1 MTGRQGQ
8 GHPGPL
14 GGVRVLELAG
24 IGPAQHGAM
33 LLADLGATVIRVD
46 RVADVP
52 PTTPPGSNPEVLSRG
67 RRSVALDLKSDAGRE
82 ALLALTD
89 RADVLI
95 DPYRP
100 GVTERLGIGPDVCN
114 ARNPRLVY
122 ARMTGWGQS
131 GPLASAAGHDI
142 NYIALAGALEPMG
155 PADGM
160 PPVPLNLVGDFG
172 GGGMLLAFG
181 IAAALVERGVSGRG
195 DVVDVAMIDGAA
207 SLMTGMAQAL
217 ATGDWSGARGSHWL
231 QGTAPW
237 YRVYRTADDR
247 FLSLGP
253 LEGKFYVQM
262 LGLLALDPADWPQW
276 DEERWP
282 ALHARLEA
290 LFATEPL
297 DVWCRL
303 LEGTDA
309 CFAPA
314 LSLQDAARH
323 PHLAHRGT
331 YVHEHGALQPA
342 PVPRFQRAPGAIAGP
357 PPWPGEHTTEV
368 LHEAGFDETR
378 IADLL
383 ADGAATVLGGATT
396 LLTAS
401 GKSPS

>member
-1 MTGRQGQ
+1 
-8 GHPGPL
+8 
-14 GGVRVLELAG
+14 
-24 IGPAQHGAM
+24 M
-33 LLADLGATVIRVD
+33 LLSDLGASVIRVD
-46 RVADVP
+46 RIADVP
-52 PTTPPGSNPEVLSRG
+52 DSTPSGVSAEVLSRG

-100 GVTERLGIGPDVCN
+100 GVAERLGIGPDACTT
-114 ARNPRLVY
+114 RNPRLVY

-131 GPLASAAGHDI
+131 GPLALAAGHDI
-142 NYIALAGALEPMG
+142 NYIALAGALQPMG
-155 PADGM
+155 PAGGL

-181 IAAALVERGVSGRG
+181 IAAALVERSISGRG

-217 ATGDWSGARGSHWL
+217 ATGDWSGDRGAHWL

-237 YRVYRTADDR
+237 YCVYRTADDR
-247 FLSLGP
+247 FLTLGP
-253 LEGKFYVQM
+253 LEGKFYRQM
-262 LGLLALDPADWPQW
+262 LELLGLEPADWPQW
-276 DEERWP
+276 DESRWP

-297 DVWCRL
+297 DIWCRL

-323 PHLAHRGT
+323 PHLAQRGT

-342 PVPRFQRAPGAIAGP
+342 PVPRFERAPGAIAGP
-357 PPWPGEHTTEV
+357 PPWPGEHTSEV
-368 LHEAGFDETR
+368 LHEAGLDER
-378 IADLL
+378 QISELL
-383 ADGAATVLGGATT
+383 AGGAASALDAAWSPVAAGLPDSRVTGEAT
-396 LLTAS
+396 S
-401 GKSPS
+401 